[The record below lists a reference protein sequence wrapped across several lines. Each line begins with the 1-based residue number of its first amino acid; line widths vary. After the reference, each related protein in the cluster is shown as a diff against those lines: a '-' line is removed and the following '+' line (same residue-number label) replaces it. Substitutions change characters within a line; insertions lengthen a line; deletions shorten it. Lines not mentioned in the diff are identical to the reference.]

1 MEARS
6 IDMTSSGSIVVV
18 GSADPYD
25 VRLFS
30 GTTRS
35 MTLALEAAL
44 DDVVVIRKP
53 RPSWFAFA
61 RKAVLRLTRGK
72 VDLHLS
78 RRLAKRHAATL
89 RSEIAAANPRAV
101 VSIANSALTAE
112 LGQWFP
118 VIHVSDT
125 TFDLMR
131 TFYATFSRLGAASL
145 ASGEA
150 IEQAAISSSRF
161 TTVSSPWAAR
171 SVCDH
176 YAKPV
181 ESVRTISWG
190 CNIPHVPASD
200 VAPDPEADQP
210 CRLLFIGL
218 DWERKGGDIVLETAA
233 ILRAAGFAC
242 HFDLVGALPDA
253 AISAPNVT
261 LHGLLKKS
269 DPAQFEKLLGLL
281 RGASILFLPTRQ
293 DCTPMVFAEANA
305 LGVPALASDV
315 GGVSGVITHGENGVL
330 LPSEASAA
338 DFAQA
343 IAALWEDRPRYLAM
357 RKTARAAYDERLNWS
372 AWAKGMAAMIAEL
385 TRQSTADHSVFP
397 NTHQ

>member
-1 MEARS
+1 
-6 IDMTSSGSIVVV
+6 
-18 GSADPYD
+18 
-25 VRLFS
+25 
-30 GTTRS
+30 

-53 RPSWFAFA
+53 RPRWFALA
-61 RKAVLRLTRGK
+61 RKVILRLSRGK

-78 RRLAKRHAATL
+78 RGLARRHAAAL
-89 RSEIAAANPRAV
+89 RREIAAANPRAV

-112 LGQWFP
+112 LAQWFP
-118 VIHVSDT
+118 TIHVSDT

-131 TFYATFSRLGAASL
+131 TFYASFSRLGAASL

-150 IEQAAISSSRF
+150 IEQTAINHSAF
-161 TTVSSPWAAR
+161 TTVSSPWAAG

-176 YAKPV
+176 YGKPAQA
-181 ESVRTISWG
+181 VRTISWG
-190 CNIPHVPASD
+190 CNIPDIPVSQ
-200 VAPDPEADQP
+200 VAPDPAPDQP

-242 HFDLVGALPDA
+242 HFDLVGALPEVDGA
-253 AISAPNVT
+253 APNVT

-269 DPAQFEKLLGLL
+269 DPEQFDTLLGLL

-315 GGVSGVITHGENGVL
+315 GGVSGVITHGENGL
-330 LPSEASAA
+330 LLASDATA
-338 DFAQA
+338 SDFADA
-343 IAALWEDRPRYLAM
+343 IMTLWGDRARYLAL
-357 RKTARAAYDERLNWS
+357 RKTARAAYDERLNWR
-372 AWAKGMAAMIAEL
+372 AWAAGMAAMIAEL
-385 TRQSTADHSVFP
+385 PQQNRDERAVSSNILF
-397 NTHQ
+397 

>member
-1 MEARS
+1 MK
-6 IDMTSSGSIVVV
+6 SSGSIVVV

-35 MTLALEAAL
+35 MTLALEGAL
-44 DDVVVIRKP
+44 DNVVVIRKP
-53 RPSWFAFA
+53 RPSWFALA
-61 RKAVLRLTRGK
+61 RKAILRLTSGK

-78 RRLAKRHAATL
+78 RRLAKRHAAAL
-89 RSEIAAANPRAV
+89 RGEIAAANPRAV

-131 TFYATFSRLGAASL
+131 TFYASFTRLGARCL
-145 ASGEA
+145 TSGEA
-150 IEQAAISSSRF
+150 IEAAAIGNSAC
-161 TTVSSPWAAR
+161 TTVSSPWAAA
-171 SVCDH
+171 SVRDH
-176 YAKPV
+176 YRKP
-181 ESVRTISWG
+181 EALVRSLSWG
-190 CNIPHVPASD
+190 CNMAHVSPGD
-200 VAPDPEADQP
+200 VAPPPSEGDT

-233 ILRAAGFAC
+233 ILHARGFAC
-242 HFDLVGALPDA
+242 HFDLVGAVPDVA
-253 AISAPNVT
+253 VSAPNVT

-269 DPAQFEKLLGLL
+269 DPIQFDKLLGLL

-315 GGVSGVITHGENGVL
+315 GGVSGVITHGENGL
-330 LPSEASAA
+330 LLSGDATAA
-338 DFAQA
+338 DFADA
-343 IAALWEDRPRYLAM
+343 VITLWGDRPRYLAM

-372 AWAKGMAAMIAEL
+372 AWAKGMAEMIDQL
-385 TRQSTADHSVFP
+385 PQQNQH
-397 NTHQ
+397 

>member
-1 MEARS
+1 MRFLAMEAVQT
-6 IDMTSSGSIVVV
+6 DMKSPGSIVVV

-35 MTLALEAAL
+35 MTMALEAAL
-44 DDVVVIRKP
+44 ENVVVIRKP
-53 RPSWFAFA
+53 RPGWFAFA
-61 RKAVLRLTRGK
+61 RKAVLRLTNGK

-78 RRLAKRHAATL
+78 RRLAKRHAAAL

-112 LGQWFP
+112 LGAWFP

-131 TFYATFSRLGAASL
+131 TFYASFSRLGAGSL
-145 ASGEA
+145 ASGDA
-150 IEQAAISSSRF
+150 IEQAAISNSAL

-171 SVCDH
+171 SVST
-176 YAKPV
+176 YYGKPAQA
-181 ESVRTISWG
+181 VRTLSWG
-190 CNIPHVPASD
+190 CNIPDIPASQI
-200 VAPDPEADQP
+200 APDPAPGQP

-218 DWERKGGDIVLETAA
+218 DWERKGGDIVIETAA
-233 ILRAAGFAC
+233 ILHAANFQC
-242 HFDLVGALPDA
+242 HFDLVGAVPDA
-253 AISAPNVT
+253 AVSAPNVT

-269 DPAQFEKLLGLL
+269 DPAQFEALLALL

-315 GGVSGVITHGENGVL
+315 GGVSGVISHGENGL
-330 LPSEASAA
+330 LLSGDATAA
-338 DFAQA
+338 DFAEA
-343 IAALWEDRPRYLAM
+343 IMTLWGDRYRYLAM
-357 RKTARAAYDERLNWS
+357 RKTARAAYEDRLNWR
-372 AWAKGMAAMIAEL
+372 AWAKGMAGMIDEL
-385 TRQSTADHSVFP
+385 AQDER
-397 NTHQ
+397 

>member
-1 MEARS
+1 M
-6 IDMTSSGSIVVV
+6 ISSGSVVVV

-35 MTLALEAAL
+35 MTLALEGAL
-44 DDVVVIRKP
+44 DNVVVIRKP

-61 RKAVLRLTRGK
+61 RKVILRLTSGK

-78 RRLAKRHAATL
+78 RRLAKRHAVDL
-89 RSEIAAANPRAV
+89 RSEIAAANPRVV

-112 LGQWFP
+112 LGQWFS

-131 TFYATFSRLGAASL
+131 TFYASFTRLGERCL
-145 ASGEA
+145 TSGEA
-150 IEQAAISSSRF
+150 IEAAAIANSAY
-161 TTVSSPWAAR
+161 TTVSSPWAAA
-171 SVCDH
+171 SVRDH
-176 YAKPV
+176 YCKP
-181 ESVRTISWG
+181 EALVRSLSWG
-190 CNIPHVPASD
+190 CNMAHVSRDD
-200 VAPDPEADQP
+200 VAPPPREGDP

-233 ILRAAGFAC
+233 ILHDRGFAC
-242 HFDLVGALPDA
+242 HFDLVGAVPDVA
-253 AISAPNVT
+253 VSAPNVT

-269 DPAQFEKLLGLL
+269 DPVQFDKLLGLL
-281 RGASILFLPTRQ
+281 RGASILYLPTRQ

-315 GGVSGVITHGENGVL
+315 GGVSGVITHGENGL
-330 LPSEASAA
+330 LLSGDATAA
-338 DFAQA
+338 DFADS
-343 IAALWEDRPRYLAM
+343 IITLWGDRPRYLAM

-372 AWAKGMAAMIAEL
+372 AWAKGIAEMIDQL
-385 TRQSTADHSVFP
+385 PHLDFRH
-397 NTHQ
+397 

>member
-1 MEARS
+1 MK
-6 IDMTSSGSIVVV
+6 SSGSIVVI

-25 VRLFS
+25 IRLFS

-35 MTLALEAAL
+35 MTLALEGAL
-44 DDVVVIRKP
+44 DNVVVIRKP

-61 RKAVLRLTRGK
+61 RKVMLRLTRGK

-78 RRLAKRHAATL
+78 RRLAKHHAATL

-131 TFYATFSRLGAASL
+131 TFYASFTRLGQRCL
-145 ASGEA
+145 TSGEA
-150 IEQAAISSSRF
+150 IEAAAITNSAF
-161 TTVSSPWAAR
+161 TTVSSPWAAA
-171 SVCDH
+171 SVRDH
-176 YAKPV
+176 YGKPAAA
-181 ESVRTISWG
+181 VRSISWG
-190 CNIPHVPASD
+190 CNMAHVSPDD
-200 VAPDPEADQP
+200 VAPPPPEGDP

-233 ILRAAGFAC
+233 ILRDAKFPC
-242 HFDLVGALPDA
+242 HFDLVGALPDTA
-253 AISAPNVT
+253 VSASNVT

-269 DPAQFEKLLGLL
+269 DPAQFETLLGLL

-315 GGVSGVITHGENGVL
+315 GGVSGVIIHGENGL
-330 LPSEASAA
+330 LLSGDATAA
-338 DFAQA
+338 DFAKA
-343 IAALWEDRPRYLAM
+343 IMALWGDRPHYLAM
-357 RKTARAAYDERLNWS
+357 RKTARAAYDDRLNWR
-372 AWAKGMAAMIAEL
+372 AWAKGMADMIDEL
-385 TRQSTADHSVFP
+385 SQ
-397 NTHQ
+397 

>member
-1 MEARS
+1 MKS
-6 IDMTSSGSIVVV
+6 TGSIVVL

-35 MTLALEAAL
+35 MTLALEDAL
-44 DDVVVIRKP
+44 ENVVVIRKP
-53 RPSWFAFA
+53 RPRWFAFA
-61 RKAVLRLTRGK
+61 RKVILRLTSGK

-78 RRLAKRHAATL
+78 RRLARRDAAAL

-101 VSIANSALTAE
+101 ISIANSALTAE
-112 LGQWFP
+112 LGAWFP

-131 TFYATFSRLGAASL
+131 TFYASFTRLGARCL
-145 ASGEA
+145 TSGEA
-150 IEQAAISSSRF
+150 IEAAAIANSAF
-161 TTVSSPWAAR
+161 TTVSSPWAAA
-171 SVCDH
+171 SVRDH
-176 YAKPV
+176 YCKPAAA
-181 ESVRTISWG
+181 VRSISWG
-190 CNIPHVPASD
+190 CNMAHVPPDD
-200 VAPDPEADQP
+200 VAPPTPEGDP

-233 ILRAAGFAC
+233 ILHGAQFSC

-253 AISAPNVT
+253 AVSAPNVT

-269 DPAQFEKLLGLL
+269 DPAEFEKLLGLL

-315 GGVSGVITHGENGVL
+315 GGVSGVITHGENGL
-330 LPSEASAA
+330 LLTGDATAA
-338 DFAQA
+338 DFAKA
-343 IAALWEDRPRYLAM
+343 IIALWEDRPRYLAM
-357 RKTARAAYDERLNWS
+357 RKTARAAYDQRLNWS
-372 AWAKGMAAMIAEL
+372 AWAKGMAEMIDEL
-385 TRQSTADHSVFP
+385 EHQSETGHSVFS

>member
-1 MEARS
+1 MK
-6 IDMTSSGSIVVV
+6 SSGSIVVV

-35 MTLALEAAL
+35 MTLALEGAL
-44 DDVVVIRKP
+44 ENVVVIRKP

-61 RKAVLRLTRGK
+61 RKAILRLTDGK

-78 RRLAKRHAATL
+78 RRLAKRHAAAL

-101 VSIANSALTAE
+101 ISIANSALTAE

-131 TFYATFSRLGAASL
+131 TFYASFTRLGERCL
-145 ASGEA
+145 TSGEA
-150 IEQAAISSSRF
+150 IEAAAIANSAF
-161 TTVSSPWAAR
+161 TTVSSPWAAA
-171 SVCDH
+171 SVRDH
-176 YAKPV
+176 YCKP
-181 ESVRTISWG
+181 EALVRSLSWG
-190 CNIPHVPASD
+190 CNMAHVSPDD
-200 VAPDPEADQP
+200 VAPPPPEGDM

-218 DWERKGGDIVLETAA
+218 DWERKGGDVVLETAA
-233 ILRAAGFAC
+233 ILHDRGFAC
-242 HFDLVGALPDA
+242 HFDLVGAVPDVA
-253 AISAPNVT
+253 VSAPNVT

-269 DPAQFEKLLGLL
+269 DPAQFERLIALL

-315 GGVSGVITHGENGVL
+315 GGVSGVITHGENGL
-330 LPSEASAA
+330 LLSGDATAA
-338 DFAQA
+338 DFAEA
-343 IAALWEDRPRYLAM
+343 IMTLWGDRPRYLAM
-357 RKTARAAYDERLNWS
+357 RKTARAAYDDRLNWS
-372 AWAKGMAAMIAEL
+372 AWAKGMAEMIDQL
-385 TRQSTADHSVFP
+385 PQPGVRH
-397 NTHQ
+397 

>member
-1 MEARS
+1 
-6 IDMTSSGSIVVV
+6 
-18 GSADPYD
+18 
-25 VRLFS
+25 
-30 GTTRS
+30 
-35 MTLALEAAL
+35 MTLALEDAL
-44 DDVVVIRKP
+44 DDVIVIRNP
-53 RPSWFAFA
+53 RPIWFAFA
-61 RKAVLRLTRGK
+61 RKLVLRLTSGK

-78 RRLAKRHAATL
+78 RRLAKRHAAAL

-101 VSIANSALTAE
+101 ISIANSAITAE

-150 IEQAAISSSRF
+150 IERAAISNSCF

-176 YAKPV
+176 YGKP
-181 ESVRTISWG
+181 SADVRTISWG
-190 CNIPHVPASD
+190 CNIPDIPVAD
-200 VAPDPEADQP
+200 VAPDPQTDQP

-218 DWERKGGDIVLETAA
+218 DWERKGGDIVVETAA
-233 ILRAAGFAC
+233 ILHDAGFSC
-242 HFDLVGALPDA
+242 YFDLVGALPEA
-253 AISAPNVT
+253 AVEASNIT

-269 DPAQFEKLLGLL
+269 DPAQFDKLLGLL

-315 GGVSGVITHGENGVL
+315 GGVSGVITHGENGLL
-330 LPSEASAA
+330 LPTGATAT
-338 DFAQA
+338 DFAKA
-343 IAALWEDRPRYLAM
+343 IIALWDDRPRYLAM
-357 RKTARAAYDERLNWS
+357 RKTARAAYDDRLNWR
-372 AWAKGMAAMIAEL
+372 AWAKGMAQMIGEL
-385 TRQSTADHSVFP
+385 PQQTG
-397 NTHQ
+397 N

>member
-1 MEARS
+1 
-6 IDMTSSGSIVVV
+6 
-18 GSADPYD
+18 
-25 VRLFS
+25 
-30 GTTRS
+30 
-35 MTLALEAAL
+35 MTLALEGAL
-44 DDVVVIRKP
+44 DNVVVIRKP

-61 RKAVLRLTRGK
+61 RKVILRLTSGK

-78 RRLAKRHAATL
+78 RRLAKRHAAAL
-89 RSEIAAANPRAV
+89 RSEVAAANPRAV
-101 VSIANSALTAE
+101 ISIANSALTGE

-125 TFDLMR
+125 TFNLMR
-131 TFYATFSRLGAASL
+131 TFYASFSRLAAVSL

-150 IEQAAISSSRF
+150 IEQAAIGNSAV

-176 YAKPV
+176 YGKPALA
-181 ESVRTISWG
+181 VRTISWG
-190 CNIPHVPASD
+190 CNIPHIPASN
-200 VAPDPEADQP
+200 VAPDPQADQP

-233 ILRAAGFAC
+233 ILHDRGFAC
-242 HFDLVGALPDA
+242 YFDLVGAVPDVA
-253 AISAPNVT
+253 VSAPNVT

-281 RGASILFLPTRQ
+281 RSASVLFLPTRQ

-315 GGVSGVITHGENGVL
+315 GGVSGVIAHGENGL
-330 LPSEASAA
+330 LLSGDATAA
-338 DFAQA
+338 DFADA
-343 IAALWEDRPRYLAM
+343 IITLWEDRPRYLAM

-372 AWAKGMAAMIAEL
+372 AWAKRMAEMIDQL
-385 TRQSTADHSVFP
+385 PQPGVRH
-397 NTHQ
+397 